1 MLGNDILFTFL
12 YHKRDYY
19 RGDTMEQTLDQPN
32 HTLSDLNRPE
42 FVEVHNGKSAF
53 SQYYHMN
60 APFSAVIETY
70 RKEADEEYFKI
81 VNFTPNHIS
90 HYLINDC
97 DMLSVLQ
104 NRSLHQHDFFEFMFV
119 LEGEVTTRIENTE
132 RIYPSGTGCILNCNL
147 RHAESFNQSF
157 RVVFLNLSKS
167 FVLDFLGSFRTFQ
180 FELEKHQDE
189 NMIYQ
194 FLRTNADSGSEIT
207 KEYLDFFPV
216 FQNQDSYQKIYSL
229 TEQIFHTMLYPC
241 FGATFLLNSLI
252 CQLFDCFSNEQYFH
266 TTNIR
271 IDFGT
276 DFLLFTQMT
285 HLLEDSNGHLSRRE
299 LAEILNYS
307 GDYLNRI
314 VKKYTGMTIFD
325 YGMTF
330 CIRKAEK
337 LLLTTDHSVSEIA
350 TILGFSNRTHFYAI
364 FSKKH
369 GITPKEYRKIHM
381 V

>member
-1 MLGNDILFTFL
+1 
-12 YHKRDYY
+12 
-19 RGDTMEQTLDQPN
+19 MEQTLDQPN
-32 HTLSDLNRPE
+32 YKLSDLNRPE
-42 FVEVHNGKSAF
+42 FVEVHNGQSAF

-70 RKEADEEYFKI
+70 RKEAGEEYFKI
-81 VNFTPNHIS
+81 VNFTPNSIS
-90 HYLINDC
+90 HYLINDP
-97 DMLSVLQ
+97 DILSVLQ

-147 RHAESFNQSF
+147 RHAESFDQSF
-157 RVVFLNLSKS
+157 RVVFFNLSKG
-167 FVLDFLGSFRTFQ
+167 FVRDFLDSFRTFQ
-180 FELEKHQDE
+180 FELEKHQDGTV
-189 NMIYQ
+189 IYQ
-194 FLRTNADSGSEIT
+194 FLRANSDSDSEIT

-229 TEQIFHTMLYPC
+229 AEQIFHTILYPS

-252 CQLFDCFSNEQYFH
+252 CQLFDCFSREQYFH

-276 DFLLFTQMT
+276 DFLLFTQIT
-285 HLLEDSNGHLSRRE
+285 HLLEDSNGHLTRRE

-337 LLLTTDHSVSEIA
+337 LLLTTDDSVSEIA
-350 TILGFSNRTHFYAI
+350 SILGFSNRTHFYAI

-369 GITPKEYRKIHM
+369 GITPKEYRRLHAERM
-381 V
+381 